1 MPKLGSLLVLLGLA
15 AAVPAL
21 GQTPDIPE
29 APRPPPAPAPTAP
42 PPPAAETAAPAPEP
56 PKATAAP
63 TEATTPPPVSRGS
76 AAPAAAANKVSRP
89 AGRLAVNPEGNTGLL
104 RVAAA
109 ESVAP
114 KLIRLSFALQWF
126 TAGSVFGADDGATRV
141 GAILGISG
149 SPIDY
154 LELWLN
160 VRATST
166 ANDLTTPTLLQSQGD
181 VSLGVKGFYPVAKIA
196 SVGVD
201 AQATLLSGIG
211 GTSFDL
217 SGTELRLRALLT
229 SDLMR
234 ATEKIPL
241 RAHLNAGI
249 TFDNSASLLSAG
261 QSLTNAER
269 FALGIGDYHRFG
281 LWLGVE
287 VPLAYVTPYLEY
299 VAEVPL
305 GYRATPGVAIVGQP
319 LSPAQATPSVASTL
333 ALPAITRVMPQRLTP
348 GIRVTAIP
356 KLTLDL
362 AVEVGLT
369 PDIATGVV
377 AVPPYN
383 VWLFASYPLDP
394 FSETEA
400 KGPVGPPVTVPV
412 IIPEAV
418 APAPSTGKLTGLVKD
433 QATNKALDGAVIA
446 FDRSPPVATAA
457 SGRFESLAI
466 DPGPLQVTVK
476 KDGYEPG
483 STKLDIT
490 AGDAAEIEVALVPSI
505 KEGMIKGRVVDDKDK
520 PVPNAPVE
528 LTGASTKSTTTNEG
542 GTFEV
547 KVPAGKYTV
556 AIEDPQY
563 LKKSKDVELA
573 GGGTYS
579 VELTVRKRPKESVV
593 EVKGDRILVKKAVHF
608 VTGEARLAPD
618 AAALLDAV
626 VDVLVANKNI
636 KIRIEGHTDNVGAE
650 EANVTLSK
658 ARAEAVANYLAEQGI
673 DRGRLSSEGFGSS
686 RPIAPNLTRVGREQ
700 NRRVE
705 FHIVEQ

>member
-1 MPKLGSLLVLLGLA
+1 MPKLATLLLLFGLTA
-15 AAVPAL
+15 AAPAL

-29 APRPPPAPAPTAP
+29 APRPAPTKEKATPPPTVDPAPV
-42 PPPAAETAAPAPEP
+42 ETAAPAVTSASPEVTN
-56 PKATAAP
+56 TAAP
-63 TEATTPPPVSRGS
+63 T
-76 AAPAAAANKVSRP
+76 AAPPKTEGVAKAARAG
-89 AGRLAVNPEGNTGLL
+89 GRLAVNPEGNTGIL

-126 TAGSVFGADDGATRV
+126 TAGSVFGTDDGATRV

-149 SPIDY
+149 SPMDY

-160 VRATST
+160 VRANST

-181 VSLGVKGFYPVAKIA
+181 LSIGVKGFYPVAKIA

-217 SGTELRLRALLT
+217 SSTELRLRALLT

-234 ATEKIPL
+234 ATEKIPI

-249 TFDNSASLLSAG
+249 TFDNSNQLLGEG
-261 QSLTNAER
+261 QRLTNAER
-269 FALGIGDYHRFG
+269 FALGIGDFHRFG

-287 VPLAYVTPYLEY
+287 VPLAYVTPYIEY

-305 GYRATPGVAIVGQP
+305 GYRATPGVVISGQP
-319 LSPAQATPSVASTL
+319 LRPAQTMPTVTDAL

-394 FSETEA
+394 FNEVEA
-400 KGPVGPPVTVPV
+400 KGPVGPPIAVPV

-418 APAPSTGKLTGLVKD
+418 APAPTTGKLTGLVKD
-433 QATNKALDGAVIA
+433 QSTNKVVEGAVIA

-457 SGRFESLAI
+457 SGRFESLPI
-466 DPGPLQVTVK
+466 EPGPLSITVK

-483 STKLDIT
+483 STKLDLA
-490 AGDAAEIEVALVPSI
+490 AGDAPEIEVALVPSI
-505 KEGMIKGRVVDDKDK
+505 KEGVIKGRVVDDKDK

-528 LTGASTKSTTTNEG
+528 LSGAATKATTTNESG
-542 GTFEV
+542 AFEL

-556 AIEDPQY
+556 AVEDPQY
-563 LKKSKDVELA
+563 LKKSKDVDLA
-573 GGGTYS
+573 GGATYS
-579 VELTVRKRPKESVV
+579 VELMVRKRPKESVV

-626 VDVLVANKNI
+626 VDVMVANKTI
-636 KIRIEGHTDNVGAE
+636 KVRIEGHTDNVGAE
-650 EANVTLSK
+650 EANLSLSK
-658 ARAEAVANYLAEQGI
+658 ARAEAVATYLAEQGI
-673 DRGRLSSEGFGSS
+673 DRGRLSSEGYGPN

-705 FHIVEQ
+705 FIIVEQ